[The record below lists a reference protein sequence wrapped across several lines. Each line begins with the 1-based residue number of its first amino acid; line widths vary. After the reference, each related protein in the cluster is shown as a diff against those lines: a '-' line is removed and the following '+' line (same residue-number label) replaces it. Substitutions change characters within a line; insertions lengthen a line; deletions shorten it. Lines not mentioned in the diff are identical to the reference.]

1 MGKSQGRVVWEG
13 WESDDNRVLKT
24 IFILGEELDPPKTE
38 EKSSE
43 IRAGIDELWERRKKN
58 TEAI

>member
-13 WESDDNRVLKT
+13 WESADNRILKT

-38 EKSSE
+38 VIRDKS
-43 IRAGIDELWERRKKN
+43 RNR
-58 TEAI
+58 